1 MSTQNIGIYEDL
13 TKIIFQSSSIMY
25 LISSDTCEDFQST
38 LKKKYMGMFQNT
50 LVTKSFN
57 IIYCCKRVEGIV
69 RELLLQFMYPL
80 FWLEYH
86 KLDVHN

>member
-1 MSTQNIGIYEDL
+1 MSTQNKGIYEDL

-25 LISSDTCEDFQST
+25 LISSDFQSI

-57 IIYCCKRVEGIV
+57 IIYCCKRVEEIV